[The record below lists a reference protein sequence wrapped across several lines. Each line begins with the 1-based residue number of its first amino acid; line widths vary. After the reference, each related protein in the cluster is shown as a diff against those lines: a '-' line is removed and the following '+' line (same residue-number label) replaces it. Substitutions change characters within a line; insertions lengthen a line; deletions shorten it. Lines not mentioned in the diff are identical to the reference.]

1 MNFYQKSNFHFVIS
15 STFTFNELCFTF
27 RNLYLGTDTRF
38 LNHQGKGVII
48 IQRPSLAAGRNTS
61 VWFKLLVAISR
72 TYRIAIDLNYIPLM
86 PPYLP
91 FLISRAS
98 AIVTVVRRL
107 CIPPL
112 IGGGRYVSSTS
123 YTIKSHLSLP
133 FLLSLHVLSYQSVTR
148 DFKQ

>member
-1 MNFYQKSNFHFVIS
+1 M
-15 STFTFNELCFTF
+15 
-27 RNLYLGTDTRF
+27 
-38 LNHQGKGVII
+38 
-48 IQRPSLAAGRNTS
+48 
-61 VWFKLLVAISR
+61 VAISR

-86 PPYLP
+86 PSYLP

-148 DFKQ
+148 DFKQWEWGRWWGRQALRENPNNHLRMTSGKNFDILRSAPTWNESLWHWLKMWVFFFAFSPI